1 MNRSTMAHT
10 LTRAIGLFVVATLLV
25 PLVNVGAPP
34 AEAYSATIT
43 VNTSDD
49 ELNNDNDC
57 SLREAIQ
64 AANTNS
70 VVDKCSAGQANPNL
84 DTITFTAATNG
95 KPIFLAGT
103 AGEDANATGDLDILD
118 GGDLTI
124 QGNGATNT
132 LIDGNGTDRVFHIC
146 PGGGCANTVTFKG
159 VTIRNG
165 SAGFGGGI
173 LNQGSTLNVQDSTI
187 GGVGAGNTSS
197 DEGGGIENQDGTTT
211 LDGTTVSANRAE
223 YGGGICNH
231 ATLNVQNG
239 STIGEAG
246 AGNTAE
252 NGGGIHNFAG
262 TTTVEASTVIS
273 NSATDGG
280 GIYSY
285 SGTTMVDASTVVSN
299 TSSDDG
305 GGIYIQDGSATVKA
319 STVSANIAADSGG
332 GIYNHA
338 TLNVQD
344 GSIIGGAGASNTAIY
359 GGGIYNFSGQTT
371 VDSSTVSGN
380 EATYGAGIYSHY
392 VATLTVQNGST
403 IGGAG
408 AGNTATSYGGGIY
421 NGSDGTTTVDAS
433 TVSANTATH
442 GGGIYND
449 AEPVAQN
456 GSTSSILASALLNVQ
471 NGSTIGGAGA
481 GNTASINGGGIFN
494 FHGTTIVDGSAVIS
508 NMATH
513 GGGIFNFH
521 GTTTVDGS
529 TVISNIVIWNG

>member
-280 GIYSY
+280 GIY
-285 SGTTMVDASTVVSN
+285 
-299 TSSDDG
+299 
-305 GGIYIQDGSATVKA
+305 
-319 STVSANIAADSGG
+319 
-332 GIYNHA
+332 
-338 TLNVQD
+338 
-344 GSIIGGAGASNTAIY
+344 
-359 GGGIYNFSGQTT
+359 
-371 VDSSTVSGN
+371 
-380 EATYGAGIYSHY
+380 
-392 VATLTVQNGST
+392 
-403 IGGAG
+403 
-408 AGNTATSYGGGIY
+408 
-421 NGSDGTTTVDAS
+421 
-433 TVSANTATH
+433 
-442 GGGIYND
+442 
-449 AEPVAQN
+449 
-456 GSTSSILASALLNVQ
+456 
-471 NGSTIGGAGA
+471 
-481 GNTASINGGGIFN
+481 
-494 FHGTTIVDGSAVIS
+494 
-508 NMATH
+508 
-513 GGGIFNFH
+513 
-521 GTTTVDGS
+521 
-529 TVISNIVIWNG
+529 